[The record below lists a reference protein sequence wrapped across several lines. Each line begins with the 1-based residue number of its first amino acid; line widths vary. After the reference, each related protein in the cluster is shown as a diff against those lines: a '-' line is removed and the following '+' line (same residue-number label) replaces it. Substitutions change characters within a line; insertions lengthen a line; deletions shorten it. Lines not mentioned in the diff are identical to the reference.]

1 MSNQH
6 PDQSRRLTLREINDL
21 PEHGGNYIY
30 EYSSNE
36 VQLDGIFTKAQL
48 RQLADFVPSEKGQ

>member
-1 MSNQH
+1 MTDQH
-6 PDQSRRLTLREINDL
+6 PDQSRRLAIREINDL
-21 PEHGGNYIY
+21 PEHWDNYIC

-36 VQLDGIFTKAQL
+36 VQLDGIFTRAQL